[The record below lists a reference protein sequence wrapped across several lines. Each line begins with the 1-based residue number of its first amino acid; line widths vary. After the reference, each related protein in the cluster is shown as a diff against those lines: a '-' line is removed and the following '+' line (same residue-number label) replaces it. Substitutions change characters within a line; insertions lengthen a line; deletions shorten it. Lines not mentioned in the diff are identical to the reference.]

1 MKVKWKSRPACCMGT
16 MRTVP
21 PLKDG
26 GLEVLQEVLH
36 AEGSGPDLGLDV
48 LEERA
53 PSGVVDPVSLI
64 YRYARFSGINQYS
77 SKNQKWSTIPIPYHS
92 GQRAYVL
99 VPLRPSTVTS

>member
-1 MKVKWKSRPACCMGT
+1 MSKCLRAA
-16 MRTVP
+16 TVFF
-21 PLKDG
+21 
-26 GLEVLQEVLH
+26 
-36 AEGSGPDLGLDV
+36 
-48 LEERA
+48 
-53 PSGVVDPVSLI
+53 I